1 MTKDWLIVGCALH
14 RMWDKAV
21 NVAVRW
27 LTVTTHDWREKDRDF
42 ETETLGIR
50 MWEHSLAGTK
60 QIMKRGIWGF
70 HDDEHASC
78 GHILYDNV

>member
-1 MTKDWLIVGCALH
+1 
-14 RMWDKAV
+14 MWDKAV

-50 MWEHSLAGTK
+50 M
-60 QIMKRGIWGF
+60 
-70 HDDEHASC
+70 
-78 GHILYDNV
+78 